1 MQFASFCTA
10 KQIDDGRI
18 GRVVRRKSGKIQM
31 ILGDLVF
38 NLSLGIDPGMLQEV
52 MSVQTLDADPRHGNL
67 YNLGPIQAKLNVTPD
82 WQKLFAS
89 KAAENGRKATASN
102 GGHRGG

>member
-1 MQFASFCTA
+1 MV
-10 KQIDDGRI
+10 

-52 MSVQTLDADPRHGNL
+52 MSVQTTDTDHRHGNL
-67 YNLGPIQAKLNVTPD
+67 YNLGRIQAKLNVTPD
-82 WQKLFAS
+82 WQTLFAS
-89 KAAENGRKATASN
+89 KTAENGRRTATN
-102 GGHRGG
+102 GGHKAG